1 MCVCVCVSVC
11 LSVCATSLS
20 IHPSMLSMDTG
31 GFSVLAIVNN
41 AAMKCGCRYLFEFV
55 FSFSLDIFP
64 ELELLDH
71 MVVLVLI
78 FWGSYILFSIVAA
91 PVYNPTN
98 SACSW
103 QHLFSLFF
111 LRMAVLIGTKWYLIC
126 VFYISYG
133 SIVDLQCC
141 VSFRYTAKWFNYT
154 YIYIH
159 FFQILFP

>member
-78 FWGSYILFSIVAA
+78 FLGISMLCSIVAA
-91 PVYNPTN
+91 
-98 SACSW
+98 
-103 QHLFSLFF
+103 Q
-111 LRMAVLIGTKWYLIC
+111 I
-126 VFYISYG
+126 YISTNNVWGFPFVHILTNLFY
-133 SIVDLQCC
+133 LL
-141 VSFRYTAKWFNYT
+141 SFFITA
-154 YIYIH
+154 
-159 FFQILFP
+159 ILTGFR